1 VGVSECLRFVGVC
14 GVVCTL
20 TFAVA
25 CGAAP
30 SPSIEQGR
38 SLYSTNGCV
47 TCHGPA
53 GHGDGPI
60 AKTLV
65 PAPRDFRDAAAF
77 KNGTEEAA
85 IARTLADGLAA
96 KGGGM
101 PRFDH
106 LTEYE
111 RRSIALFVRSLH
123 QPSTERSGLP

>member
-1 VGVSECLRFVGVC
+1 MGIRERIRLVRVTSVGWALVATC
-14 GVVCTL
+14 
-20 TFAVA
+20 A
-25 CGAAP
+25 CGGA
-30 SPSIEQGR
+30 SPSIDEGR
-38 SLYSTNGCV
+38 SLYGTNGCV
-47 TCHGPA
+47 NCHGAA

-77 KNGTEEAA
+77 KNGTEVMA
-85 IARTLADGLAA
+85 IARTLADGLATNGA
-96 KGGGM
+96 GM

-123 QPSTERSGLP
+123 ADFKEKAGQP